1 MAPEVLRGEA
11 ARMQSDVYSFG
22 VLLWEMTARQVL
34 APHPSQPEAV
44 PRLISDVAGAV
55 RRPVCRRHQGQG
67 AGRGA
72 AARGFDGQR
81 QDCVAYEVVLGE
93 RTQCA
98 ADDGQGNP
106 RAGGACVTL
115 RVAHYV
121 QVLEELMAIV

>member
-93 RTQCA
+93 RSQCA
-98 ADDGQGNP
+98 ADDGQGDL
-106 RAGGACVTL
+106 RAGG
-115 RVAHYV
+115 RVSRDV
-121 QVLEELMAIV
+121 WLIMRRCWRS